1 MALGGSQRSRGTPEM
16 KKFLAIFTACV
27 TVAIAAYWITYGL
40 RTQGSRPVASGT
52 APELVWLRNE
62 FHFSDPV
69 FARIC
74 EKHEAYMPKCAHMR
88 KEIESQTLELT
99 RMLAAT
105 NRVTP
110 EIKTKLE
117 QLSRLRAEC
126 HAMMLEYVYAVSN
139 DMPPETAKLYF
150 AKMKRHTSLMMPSSS
165 TRE

>member
-1 MALGGSQRSRGTPEM
+1 M
-16 KKFLAIFTACV
+16 KKFLAIFTASV
-27 TVAIAAYWITYGL
+27 TVAIAAYWVTYGL
-40 RTQGSRPVASGT
+40 RTEGSRPAASGT
-52 APELVWLRNE
+52 APELAWLKNE

-69 FARIC
+69 FALIC
-74 EKHEAYMPKCAHMR
+74 QKHEDYMPQCAHMR
-88 KEIESQTLELT
+88 KEIEAQTLELT

-139 DMPPETAKLYF
+139 DMPPETAKLYL
-150 AKMKRHTSLMMPSSS
+150 ANMTRHTSLMTQSPSA
-165 TRE
+165 RE